1 MFNYVKPNQNMKT
14 LSHIHGRLILEQNQI
29 AAADTL
35 FSWSRQIQAEYY
47 NTIGTVRADT
57 NFHNP
62 NYQLFYFNT
71 ISNPQLAQAINI
83 LHHTNMA
90 IPVSHTL
97 DHEKKK
103 LLSRVLGLDPLKE
116 NKYGYVEGIYIA
128 EYYRM
133 TRSHLNEGV
142 TAYNYMI
149 NGKGF
154 IADPQNEYGF
164 KEAIMKTLNNHGRC
178 DYERA
183 VDVRVIYF
191 VPKQELIDN
200 DSVYIPKLNIVI
212 ANMLMNQ
219 EVYHPLSYAMT
230 HDIEGLS
237 FDNAASIT
245 FEIVKN
251 RQNPDEPNCY
261 YVRSGK
267 DIVTI
272 KVTYSDTREEG
283 AYKKEYLNGMET
295 RKEFCELA
303 QMGKQFG
310 IYPSKELA
318 EADGNIENIMAL
330 KRTENENTKLEL
342 EKEKLKV
349 ETEKLGNEVKR
360 LDYACKQLE
369 LEKDK
374 LQQERYKLEL
384 EKEFLEKKYEFELD
398 MAQRKLDVSNME
410 IDKKKLDD
418 LMFMKKSF
426 LDFEYQKRKIVH
438 DLEMSEIDIAQ
449 AKINHEKIMER
460 VKLESNARFIAF
472 ATTAIG
478 STVGLIKLLK

>member
-1 MFNYVKPNQNMKT
+1 MFNYIKPNQNMKT
-14 LSHIHGRLILEQNQI
+14 LSRIQGKLILEQNQI
-29 AAADTL
+29 NAADIL
-35 FSWSRQIQAEYY
+35 FNWNKQIQTEYY
-47 NTIGTVRADT
+47 NTVGTVRVDT

-83 LHHTNMA
+83 LHHNNVA

-97 DHEKKK
+97 DHEKMK
-103 LLSRVLGLDPLKE
+103 LLSRVLGLDPLRE
-116 NKYGYVEGIYIA
+116 NRYGYVEGIYIA
-128 EYYRM
+128 EYHRM
-133 TRSHLNEGV
+133 TRSHINEGM

-149 NGKGF
+149 KGKGF

-164 KEAIMKTLNNHGRC
+164 KETIMKTLDNYGRC

-251 RQNPDEPNCY
+251 KQNPDEPNCY

-318 EADGNIENIMAL
+318 ESDGNIESIIAL
-330 KRTENENTKLEL
+330 KRTENENNKLEL
-342 EKEKLKV
+342 EKKKLEV
-349 ETEKLGNEVKR
+349 ETEKLSNEVKR
-360 LDYACKQLE
+360 LGLAKNQLE
-369 LEKDK
+369 FEKDK
-374 LQQERYKLEL
+374 LNQDYLKL
-384 EKEFLEKKYEFELD
+384 EKEKELLIKRYEFELE
-398 MAQRKLDVSNME
+398 MAKYKIDVSNME
-410 IDKKKLDD
+410 IDRKRLDD
-418 LMFMKKSF
+418 IIFMKKSF
-426 LDFEYQKRKIVH
+426 LDFEYQKRKIAH
-438 DLEMSEIDIAQ
+438 DIEMAEIEKEQ
-449 AKINHEKIMER
+449 AKINHEKTIQKVR
-460 VKLESNARFIAF
+460 LESNIRLFAF

-478 STVGLIKLLK
+478 STLGLIKLLK